1 MKQTNIAITSL
12 HPFAGNPYQVRDDA
26 EMDALIES
34 IREYGIYTPLIVRP
48 MKGQENEYEVIS
60 GHRRLH
66 AAKKAGLFEVP
77 ALIYPLDRSA
87 AAIAVVDSNL
97 HREHILPSEKA
108 FAYKMKMDVLKKQGR
123 RTDLTS
129 SQIATKFNAA
139 AQIGAD
145 TGESRDQVYR
155 YIRLTNLIPP
165 LLKLVD
171 EGRIAFSVAVELSYL
186 YQSTQEHIA
195 EIYDRDEAT
204 PSYSQAVRMHRENSL
219 SIEGISDERVE
230 TIMAE
235 QKPNQ
240 RERVSLPVEQL
251 RRYFP
256 KHYTPQKMQDAI
268 LKLMEE
274 QYRQRERSRERDTR

>member
-12 HPFAGNPYQVRDDA
+12 HPFAGNPYRVRDDA

-48 MKGQENEYEVIS
+48 MEGQENEYEVIS
-60 GHRRLH
+60 GHRRLY
-66 AAKKAGLFEVP
+66 AAQKAGLFEVP

-108 FAYKMKMDVLKKQGR
+108 FAYKLKMDALRHQGK

-129 SQIATKFNAA
+129 SQIATKYNAA
-139 AQIGAD
+139 AQVGVD

-155 YIRLTNLIPP
+155 YIRLTNLIPA

-186 YQSTQEHIA
+186 HQSTQEHIA

-204 PSYSQAVRMHRENSL
+204 PSYSQAVRMHKFEREGML
-219 SIEGISDERVE
+219 DAASIQA
-230 TIMAE
+230 IMVE

-240 RERVSLPVEQL
+240 KERVSLPVEQL

-256 KHYTPQKMQDAI
+256 KHYTPQKMQNAI

-274 QYRQRERSRERDTR
+274 QYRQRERSSDRDTR

>member
-34 IREYGIYTPLIVRP
+34 IREYGIYTPLIIRP
-48 MKGQENEYEVIS
+48 MEGQENEYEVIS

-66 AAKKAGLFEVP
+66 AAKKAGLSEVP
-77 ALIYPLDRSA
+77 ALIYPLDRNA
-87 AAIAVVDSNL
+87 AAIAVVDNNL

-108 FAYKMKMDVLKKQGR
+108 FAYKLKMDALRHQGK
-123 RTDLTS
+123 TCG
-129 SQIATKFNAA
+129 QVGHK
-139 AQIGAD
+139 
-145 TGESRDQVYR
+145 SRDDVSETESGRQIHR
-155 YIRLTNLIPP
+155 YIRLTNLIPA

-171 EGRIAFSVAVELSYL
+171 EERIAFSVAVELSYL
-186 YQSTQEHIA
+186 HQSTQEHIA

-230 TIMAE
+230 AIMAE

-240 RERVSLPVEQL
+240 REQIRL
-251 RRYFP
+251 RRDDFSKFFP
-256 KHYTPQKMQDAI
+256 ARYSDRQIRDDIMAGLDL
-268 LKLMEE
+268 LK
-274 QYRQRERSRERDTR
+274 RQRERSRDRDTR

>member
-1 MKQTNIAITSL
+1 MKQTNIAITNL

-26 EMDALIES
+26 EMDALVES

-48 MKGQENEYEVIS
+48 MEGQKNEYEVIS
-60 GHRRLH
+60 GHRRLY
-66 AAKKAGLFEVP
+66 AAQKAGLSEVP
-77 ALIYPLDRSA
+77 ALIYPLDRDA

-108 FAYKMKMDVLKKQGR
+108 FAYKLKLDALRHQGK
-123 RTDLTS
+123 S
-129 SQIATKFNAA
+129 CGQVGHK
-139 AQIGAD
+139 
-145 TGESRDQVYR
+145 SRDDVSETESGRQIQR
-155 YIRLTNLIPP
+155 YIRLTNLIPA

-186 YQSTQEHIA
+186 HQSTQEHIA

-204 PSYSQAVRMHRENSL
+204 PSYSQAVRMHRENGL

-230 TIMAE
+230 AIMAE

-240 RERVSLPVEQL
+240 REQIRL
-251 RRYFP
+251 RRDDFNKFFP
-256 KHYTPQKMQDAI
+256 ARYSDRQIRADIMAGLDL
-268 LKLMEE
+268 LK
-274 QYRQRERSRERDTR
+274 RQRERSHERDTR

>member
-34 IREYGIYTPLIVRP
+34 IRKYGIYTPLIVRP
-48 MKGQENEYEVIS
+48 MEGQENEYEVIS

-66 AAKKAGLFEVP
+66 AAQKAGLSEVP

-87 AAIAVVDSNL
+87 AAIAVVDNNL

-108 FAYKMKMDVLKKQGR
+108 FAYKLKLDVLRHQGKSCG
-123 RTDLTS
+123 LVGH
-129 SQIATKFNAA
+129 K
-139 AQIGAD
+139 
-145 TGESRDQVYR
+145 SRDDISEAESGRQIQR
-155 YIRLTNLIPP
+155 YIRLTNLIPA

-186 YQSTQEHIA
+186 HQSTQEHIA

-204 PSYSQAVRMHRENSL
+204 PSYSQAVRMHRENGL
-219 SIEGISDERVE
+219 SFEGISDERVE
-230 TIMAE
+230 AIMAE

-240 RERVSLPVEQL
+240 KEQIRL
-251 RRYFP
+251 RRDEFSRFFP
-256 KHYTPQKMQDAI
+256 AHYSDRQIRDDIIAGLDL
-268 LKLMEE
+268 LK
-274 QYRQRERSRERDTR
+274 RQRERSRDRDTR

>member
-48 MKGQENEYEVIS
+48 MEGQENEYEVIS
-60 GHRRLH
+60 GHRRLY
-66 AAKKAGLFEVP
+66 AAQKAGLFEVP

-108 FAYKMKMDVLKKQGR
+108 FAYKLKMDVLKKQGK

-139 AQIGAD
+139 AQVGAD

-155 YIRLTNLIPP
+155 YIRLTNLIPA

-186 YQSTQEHIA
+186 HQSTQEHIA

-204 PSYSQAVRMHRENSL
+204 PSYSQAVRMHRENGL

-230 TIMAE
+230 AIMAE

-240 RERVSLPVEQL
+240 REQIRL
-251 RRYFP
+251 RRDDFNKFFP
-256 KHYTPQKMQDAI
+256 ARYSDRQIRADIMAGLDL
-268 LKLMEE
+268 LK
-274 QYRQRERSRERDTR
+274 RQRERSHERDTR

>member
-34 IREYGIYTPLIVRP
+34 IREYGIYTPLIIRP
-48 MKGQENEYEVIS
+48 MEGQENEYEVIS

-66 AAKKAGLFEVP
+66 AAQKAGLSEVP
-77 ALIYPLDRSA
+77 ALIYLLDRNA
-87 AAIAVVDSNL
+87 AAIAVVDNNL

-108 FAYKMKMDVLKKQGR
+108 FAYKLKMDALRHQGK
-123 RTDLTS
+123 TCG
-129 SQIATKFNAA
+129 QVGHK
-139 AQIGAD
+139 
-145 TGESRDQVYR
+145 SRDDVSETESGRQIHR
-155 YIRLTNLIPP
+155 YIRLTNLIPA

-171 EGRIAFSVAVELSYL
+171 EERIAFSVAVELSYL
-186 YQSTQEHIA
+186 HQSTQEHIA
-195 EIYDRDEAT
+195 EIYGRDEAT
-204 PSYSQAVRMHRENSL
+204 PSYSQAVRMHRENGL
-219 SIEGISDERVE
+219 SFEGISDEQVE
-230 TIMAE
+230 TIMSE

-240 RERVSLPVEQL
+240 KERVSLPVEQL

-256 KHYTPQKMQDAI
+256 KHYTPQKIQDAI

-274 QYRQRERSRERDTR
+274 QYRQRERSRDRDTR

>member
-34 IREYGIYTPLIVRP
+34 IREYGIYTPLIIRP
-48 MKGQENEYEVIS
+48 MEGQENEYEVIS

-66 AAKKAGLFEVP
+66 AAKKAGLSEVP
-77 ALIYPLDRSA
+77 ALIYPLDRNA
-87 AAIAVVDSNL
+87 AAIAVVDNNL

-108 FAYKMKMDVLKKQGR
+108 FAYKLKMDALRHQGK
-123 RTDLTS
+123 TCG
-129 SQIATKFNAA
+129 QVGHK
-139 AQIGAD
+139 
-145 TGESRDQVYR
+145 SRDDVSETESGRQIHR
-155 YIRLTNLIPP
+155 YIRLTNLIPA

-186 YQSTQEHIA
+186 HQSTQEHIA
-195 EIYDRDEAT
+195 EIYGRDEAT
-204 PSYSQAVRMHRENSL
+204 PSYSQAVRMHRENGL
-219 SIEGISDERVE
+219 SFEGISDERVE
-230 TIMAE
+230 TIMSE

-240 RERVSLPVEQL
+240 KERVSLPVEQL

-256 KHYTPQKMQDAI
+256 KHYTPQKIQDAI

-274 QYRQRERSRERDTR
+274 QYRQRERSRDRDTR

>member
-48 MKGQENEYEVIS
+48 MEGQKNEYEVIS
-60 GHRRLH
+60 GHRRLY
-66 AAKKAGLFEVP
+66 AAKKAGLSEVP

-108 FAYKMKMDVLKKQGR
+108 FAYKLKMDVLKKQGK

-139 AQIGAD
+139 AQVGAD

-155 YIRLTNLIPP
+155 YIRLTNLIPA
-165 LLKLVD
+165 LLRLVD

-186 YQSTQEHIA
+186 HQSTQEHIA

-204 PSYSQAVRMHRENSL
+204 PSYSQAVRMHKYEREGFLDAAFIQEVMNEEKANQKVRLKIPMERIRKYFPQSYTAAQ
-219 SIEGISDERVE
+219 IEDTIIKLCERDYRRRVG
-230 TIMAE
+230 
-235 QKPNQ
+235 
-240 RERVSLPVEQL
+240 RER
-251 RRYFP
+251 
-256 KHYTPQKMQDAI
+256 
-268 LKLMEE
+268 
-274 QYRQRERSRERDTR
+274 

>member
-26 EMDALIES
+26 EMDALVKS

-48 MKGQENEYEVIS
+48 MEGQENEYEVIS
-60 GHRRLH
+60 GHRRLY
-66 AAKKAGLFEVP
+66 AAQKAGLSEVP

-108 FAYKMKMDVLKKQGR
+108 FAYKLKMDALRHQGK

-129 SQIATKFNAA
+129 SQIATKYNAA
-139 AQIGAD
+139 AQVGAD

-155 YIRLTNLIPP
+155 YIRLTNLIPA

-186 YQSTQEHIA
+186 HQSTQEHIA

-204 PSYSQAVRMHRENSL
+204 PSYSQAVRMHKYEREGML
-219 SIEGISDERVE
+219 DAASIQA
-230 TIMAE
+230 IMAE

-240 RERVSLPVEQL
+240 KERISLPVEQL

-256 KHYTPQKMQDAI
+256 KHYTPQKIQDAI

>member
-34 IREYGIYTPLIVRP
+34 IREYGIYTPLIIRP
-48 MKGQENEYEVIS
+48 MEGQENEYEVIS

-66 AAKKAGLFEVP
+66 AAKKAGLSEVP
-77 ALIYPLDRSA
+77 ALIYPLDRNA
-87 AAIAVVDSNL
+87 AAIAVVDNNL

-108 FAYKMKMDVLKKQGR
+108 FAYKLKMDALRHQGK
-123 RTDLTS
+123 TCG
-129 SQIATKFNAA
+129 QVGHK
-139 AQIGAD
+139 
-145 TGESRDQVYR
+145 SRDDVSETESGRQIHR
-155 YIRLTNLIPP
+155 YIRLTNLIPA

-171 EGRIAFSVAVELSYL
+171 EERIAFSVAVELSYL
-186 YQSTQEHIA
+186 HQSTQEHIA
-195 EIYDRDEAT
+195 EIYGRDEAT
-204 PSYSQAVRMHRENSL
+204 PSYSQAVRMHRENGL
-219 SIEGISDERVE
+219 SFEGISDERVE
-230 TIMAE
+230 TIMSE

-240 RERVSLPVEQL
+240 KERVSLPVEQL

-256 KHYTPQKMQDAI
+256 KHYTPQKIQDAI

-274 QYRQRERSRERDTR
+274 QYRQRERSRDRDTR

>member
-12 HPFAGNPYQVRDDA
+12 HPFAGNPYRVRDDA

-48 MKGQENEYEVIS
+48 MEGQENEYEVIS
-60 GHRRLH
+60 GHRRLY
-66 AAKKAGLFEVP
+66 AAQKAGLFEVP

-87 AAIAVVDSNL
+87 AAIAVVDNNL

-108 FAYKMKMDVLKKQGR
+108 FAYKLKMDALRHQGK
-123 RTDLTS
+123 TCG
-129 SQIATKFNAA
+129 QVGHK
-139 AQIGAD
+139 
-145 TGESRDQVYR
+145 SRDDVSETESGRQIHR
-155 YIRLTNLIPP
+155 YIRLTNLIPA

-171 EGRIAFSVAVELSYL
+171 EERIAFSVAVELSYL
-186 YQSTQEHIA
+186 HQSTQEHIA
-195 EIYDRDEAT
+195 EIYGRDEAT
-204 PSYSQAVRMHRENSL
+204 PSYSQAVRMHRENGL
-219 SIEGISDERVE
+219 SFEGISDERVE
-230 TIMAE
+230 TIMSE

-240 RERVSLPVEQL
+240 KERVSLPVEQL

-256 KHYTPQKMQDAI
+256 KHYTPQKIQDAI

-274 QYRQRERSRERDTR
+274 QYRQRERSRDRDTR

>member
-12 HPFAGNPYQVRDDA
+12 HPFAGNPYRVRDDA

-48 MKGQENEYEVIS
+48 MEGQENEYEVIS
-60 GHRRLH
+60 GHRRLY
-66 AAKKAGLFEVP
+66 AAQKAGLFEVP

-108 FAYKMKMDVLKKQGR
+108 FAYKLKMDALRHQGK

-129 SQIATKFNAA
+129 SQIATKYNAA
-139 AQIGAD
+139 AQVGVD

-155 YIRLTNLIPP
+155 YIRLTNLIPA

-186 YQSTQEHIA
+186 HQSTQEHIA

-204 PSYSQAVRMHRENSL
+204 PSYSQAVRMHKFEREGML
-219 SIEGISDERVE
+219 DAASIQA
-230 TIMAE
+230 IMAE

-240 RERVSLPVEQL
+240 KERVSLPVEQL

-256 KHYTPQKMQDAI
+256 KHYTPQKMQNAI

-274 QYRQRERSRERDTR
+274 QYRQRERSSDRDTR

>member
-26 EMDALIES
+26 EMEALVES

-48 MKGQENEYEVIS
+48 MEGQGNEYEVIS
-60 GHRRLH
+60 GYRRLY
-66 AAKKAGLFEVP
+66 AAQKAGLSEVP
-77 ALIYPLDRSA
+77 ALLYTLDRDA

-108 FAYKMKMDVLKKQGR
+108 FAYKLKMNALKKQGK

-129 SQIATKFNAA
+129 SQIATRFNAA
-139 AQIGAD
+139 AQIGAAA
-145 TGESRDQVYR
+145 GESRDQVYR
-155 YIRLTNLIPP
+155 YIRLTNLIPA

-186 YQSTQEHIA
+186 HQSTQEHLA

-204 PSYSQAVRMHRENSL
+204 PSYSQAVRMHRENGL

-230 TIMAE
+230 AIMAE

-240 RERVSLPVEQL
+240 KERVSLPVEQL

-256 KHYTPQKMQDAI
+256 KYYTPQKMQDAI
-268 LKLMEE
+268 LRLMEE
-274 QYRQRERSRERDTR
+274 QYRQRERSRDRDTR

>member
-1 MKQTNIAITSL
+1 MKQTNIAITCL

-48 MKGQENEYEVIS
+48 MEGQEKEYEVIS
-60 GHRRLH
+60 GHRRLY
-66 AAKKAGLFEVP
+66 AAQRAGLFEVP

-108 FAYKMKMDVLKKQGR
+108 FAYKLKMDALRHQGK

-129 SQIATKFNAA
+129 SQIATKYNAA
-139 AQIGAD
+139 AQVGVD

-155 YIRLTNLIPP
+155 YIRLTNLIPA

-186 YQSTQEHIA
+186 HQSTQEHIA

-204 PSYSQAVRMHRENSL
+204 PSYSQAVRMHKFEREGML
-219 SIEGISDERVE
+219 DAASIQA
-230 TIMAE
+230 IMAE

-240 RERVSLPVEQL
+240 KERVSLPVEQL

>member
-1 MKQTNIAITSL
+1 MKQTNIAITNL

-26 EMDALIES
+26 EMDALVES

-48 MKGQENEYEVIS
+48 MEGQKNEYEVIS
-60 GHRRLH
+60 GHRRLY
-66 AAKKAGLFEVP
+66 AAQKAGLSEVP
-77 ALIYPLDRSA
+77 ALIYPLDRDA

-108 FAYKMKMDVLKKQGR
+108 FAYKLKLDALRHQGK
-123 RTDLTS
+123 S
-129 SQIATKFNAA
+129 CGQVGHK
-139 AQIGAD
+139 
-145 TGESRDQVYR
+145 SRDDVSETESGRQIQR
-155 YIRLTNLIPP
+155 YIRLTNLIPA

-186 YQSTQEHIA
+186 HQSTQEHIA

-204 PSYSQAVRMHRENSL
+204 PSYSQAVRMHRENGL

-230 TIMAE
+230 AIMAE

-240 RERVSLPVEQL
+240 REQIRL
-251 RRYFP
+251 RRDDFNKFFP
-256 KHYTPQKMQDAI
+256 ARYSDRQIRADIMAGLDL
-268 LKLMEE
+268 LK
-274 QYRQRERSRERDTR
+274 RQRERSRDRDTR